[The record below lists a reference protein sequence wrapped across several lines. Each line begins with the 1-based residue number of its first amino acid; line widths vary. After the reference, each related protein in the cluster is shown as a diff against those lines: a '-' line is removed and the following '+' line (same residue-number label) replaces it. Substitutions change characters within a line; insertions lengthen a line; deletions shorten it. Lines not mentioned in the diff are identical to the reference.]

1 MKWEILIDAEWR
13 SLEAQDRSRWRSWVW
28 FGQELEAVAVW
39 EEAIAVVSSLE
50 VQAPM
55 GVDPKRIDLDD
66 DDDEIEQVRVLKGEP
81 LDPLKAVVMRVVKYC
96 SVTGLKVT
104 V

>member
-1 MKWEILIDAEWR
+1 MEGAT
-13 SLEAQDRSRWRSWVW
+13 
-28 FGQELEAVAVW
+28 
-39 EEAIAVVSSLE
+39 AVVSSQE
-50 VQAPM
+50 VQALM

-66 DDDEIEQVRVLKGEP
+66 DDDETEQVRVLKGEP

>member
-1 MKWEILIDAEWR
+1 
-13 SLEAQDRSRWRSWVW
+13 LEGAT
-28 FGQELEAVAVW
+28 
-39 EEAIAVVSSLE
+39 AVVSSQE
-50 VQAPM
+50 VQALM

-66 DDDEIEQVRVLKGEP
+66 DDDEIEQVRVLKGAP
-81 LDPLKAVVMRVVKYC
+81 HGPLKAVVMRVVKYC

>member
-1 MKWEILIDAEWR
+1 
-13 SLEAQDRSRWRSWVW
+13 
-28 FGQELEAVAVW
+28 
-39 EEAIAVVSSLE
+39 
-50 VQAPM
+50 M